1 MQVPALSIEPT
12 ATVAALPPWCVLV
25 VDDEPEVRQVT
36 RLVLGGVE
44 FAGRPLEILEAAS
57 AAEAAAV
64 LRQRPDVAV
73 LLLDVVM
80 ETPQA
85 GLQLVRQVREE
96 LGNKLVRIVLRT
108 GQPGEAPELDV
119 VTAYDINDYREKT
132 ELTATRLVVTLYTAL
147 RSYNDLRMIEAQRQG
162 LEHVVGASSTI
173 FARRSP
179 GDFTRAMLQQLAELL
194 GSSTEVFCCE
204 LPNREHSPTDG
215 FRVLAGNGRF
225 ADAAGREVAPLV
237 AADVLDAMR
246 GARAAGASS
255 YGDTVCV
262 LHLAAAQ
269 SRQRLLFVCVAPHF
283 TGLDRRILWLF
294 ATNAGIAWDNL
305 NLAAGLLDAQQ
316 EMVFLLASTAE
327 TRSRETASHVHRVGL
342 LVELLAR
349 ELGLDSDRCD
359 MLRLASPL
367 HDIGKVGIPDPILNK
382 PGPHTEQEAR
392 VMRTHTVI
400 GARLLGNSRRPV
412 MRLAA
417 EIALTHHENW
427 DGSGYP
433 AGLAGESIPLS
444 GRITMVADVFDALG
458 SRRCYKRPWE
468 PDAIRAYMR
477 EERGRKFDPAV
488 LDLLLAHWDAAVALR
503 EQLPD

>member
-1 MQVPALSIEPT
+1 MQAPALSSGLK

-36 RLVLGGVE
+36 RLVLAGVE

-57 AAEAAAV
+57 AAEAAEV

-85 GLQLVRQVREE
+85 GLQLVRHVREE
-96 LGNKLVRIVLRT
+96 LGNRFVRIVLRT

-147 RSYNDLRMIEAQRQG
+147 RSYHDLRTIEAQRQG
-162 LEHVVGASSTI
+162 LEHLVGASSSI
-173 FARRSP
+173 FARRNP
-179 GDFTRAMLQQLAELL
+179 HDFTHAVLQQLEALL
-194 GSSTEVFCCE
+194 GGGAEVFCCE
-204 LPNREHSPTDG
+204 LPGRERSPPDN
-215 FRVLAGNGRF
+215 FRVLAGSGRF
-225 ADAAGREVAPLV
+225 TAAVEHEVAPLV
-237 AADVLDAMR
+237 AANVLEAMR
-246 GARAAGASS
+246 GACAADASS
-255 YGDTVCV
+255 YGDRVCV
-262 LHLAAAQ
+262 LHLAAVQ
-269 SRQRLLFVCVAPHF
+269 SRRRLLFVCLAPHF
-283 TGLDRRILWLF
+283 SDLERRILWLF

-349 ELGLDSDRCD
+349 ALGLDGDQCD

-433 AGLAGESIPLS
+433 AGLAGDAIPLS

-468 PDAIRAYMR
+468 PEAIRAYMQG
-477 EERGRKFDPAV
+477 ERGRKFDPAV
-488 LDLLLAHWDAAVALR
+488 LGLLLTHWEAAVALR
-503 EQLPD
+503 EKLPD